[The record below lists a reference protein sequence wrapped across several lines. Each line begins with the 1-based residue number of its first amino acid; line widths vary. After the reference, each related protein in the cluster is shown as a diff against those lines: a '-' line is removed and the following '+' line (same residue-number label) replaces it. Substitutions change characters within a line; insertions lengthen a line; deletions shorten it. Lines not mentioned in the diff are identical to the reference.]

1 MIANFTE
8 GELASSLKIIARM
21 LCSEKGLRVDEK
33 PRAFLLG
40 GQSGAGKTT
49 LHKILAKEFCGNVI
63 VINGDEYR
71 AHHPRFEQLSEQ
83 YGDEAVSYTA
93 SWAGRMTEALID
105 ALSAAG
111 YNLVVEGTLRTSEV
125 PLKTAALLRSRG
137 YSVALALMAVKPE
150 LSLVSCK
157 IRYEEMR
164 LAGKTPRATDPVY
177 RNKIVQEI
185 VGNLSVLEESGLF
198 DEVRLYSRSRGLLY
212 PADGTATAA
221 ETLQGVLFGDWSEEE
236 RGHYEFLRKK
246 LLRLTS

>member
-1 MIANFTE
+1 
-8 GELASSLKIIARM
+8 
-21 LCSEKGLRVDEK
+21 
-33 PRAFLLG
+33 
-40 GQSGAGKTT
+40 
-49 LHKILAKEFCGNVI
+49 
-63 VINGDEYR
+63 
-71 AHHPRFEQLSEQ
+71 
-83 YGDEAVSYTA
+83 
-93 SWAGRMTEALID
+93 MTEALID

-150 LSLVSCK
+150 LSLASCK

-177 RNKIVQEI
+177 HNKIVQEI